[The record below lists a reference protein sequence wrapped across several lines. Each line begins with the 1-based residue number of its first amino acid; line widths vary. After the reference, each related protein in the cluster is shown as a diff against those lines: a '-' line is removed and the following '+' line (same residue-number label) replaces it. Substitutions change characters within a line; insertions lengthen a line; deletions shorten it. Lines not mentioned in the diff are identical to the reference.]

1 MTGHLASE
9 GFRMR
14 QGLAIH
20 SLVRTLVTTRHAEQL
35 QRIAIPLVH
44 LIALREGGA
53 SLLRPGVSKY

>member
-1 MTGHLASE
+1 MAQNVAGTGME
-9 GFRMR
+9 
-14 QGLAIH
+14 
-20 SLVRTLVTTRHAEQL
+20 SLLQV